1 MNVQN
6 IGENA
11 GIVWRQLASEHRKWQ
26 YDEVK
31 AATGLADRDLNA
43 AIGWLARE
51 GRWKSRKARWAA
63 RPSSTSRC
71 ATTSADTACEY
82 RTRGAPRGVPLFCV
96 CRHRNIRTYCRQK
109 EIFLT

>member
-43 AIGWLARE
+43 AIGWL
-51 GRWKSRKARWAA
+51 GLWIKNKGSSSRGS
-63 RPSSTSRC
+63 PFLCSS
-71 ATTSADTACEY
+71 
-82 RTRGAPRGVPLFCV
+82 V
-96 CRHRNIRTYCRQK
+96 
-109 EIFLT
+109 

>member
-51 GRWKSRKARWAA
+51 GKVEIEESKVGRK
-63 RPSSTSRC
+63 TII
-71 ATTSADTACEY
+71 Y
-82 RTRGAPRGVPLFCV
+82 
-96 CRHRNIRTYCRQK
+96 
-109 EIFLT
+109 LTLCYYIS

>member
-43 AIGWLARE
+43 AIGWLGKVE
-51 GRWKSRKARWAA
+51 IEESKVGRK
-63 RPSSTSRC
+63 TII
-71 ATTSADTACEY
+71 Y
-82 RTRGAPRGVPLFCV
+82 
-96 CRHRNIRTYCRQK
+96 
-109 EIFLT
+109 LTLCYYIS